1 MKSFSIFLL
10 VIGIGG
16 LLLLFPNLKYHEVKA
31 EVININTKE
40 VTFRYSGN
48 KILTKEISQLE
59 SQIIKVGDKLTITV
73 EDKSNSTIYVFL
85 LIFFWCFIVGFIMA
99 LFIFLDV

>member
-16 LLLLFPNLKYHEVKA
+16 LLLLYPKLKFTDIKA

-85 LIFFWCFIVGFIMA
+85 FIFFWCFIVGFIMA
-99 LFIFLDV
+99 LFTFFDV